1 VTKELTLLV
10 AADVNDSSS
19 KLVKARKLGVTIM
32 SLDEFL
38 SAPVPE
44 KAEPEE
50 EQPDLF
56 DEKVS
61 KPGDQEEIQLELF

>member
-32 SLDEFL
+32 SLEEFL

-44 KAEPEE
+44 KAETEE

-56 DEKVS
+56 SEKTS
-61 KPGDQEEIQLELF
+61 EPGEQEEVQLELF